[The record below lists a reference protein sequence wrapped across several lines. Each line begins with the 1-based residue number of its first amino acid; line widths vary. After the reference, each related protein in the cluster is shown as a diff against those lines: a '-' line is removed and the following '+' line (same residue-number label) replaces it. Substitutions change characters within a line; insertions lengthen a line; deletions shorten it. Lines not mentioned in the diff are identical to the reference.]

1 MMRGALLSLLLLTT
15 ASAQDR
21 RVQPIVARKQVAV
34 VIGNAAYA
42 NGPLANPL
50 HDAQAIAQRLREL
63 HFDVALTTNAGRKEM
78 GAAIDQFLNKLGTG
92 DVAFFYYSGHGMQVD
107 GENYLIPIDFQGQN
121 ETDVRYDAHPV
132 GRIQERMERSG
143 AQLNMLVLD
152 ACRNNPFRQVMRSGV
167 GGLAAMNAGRG
178 TFIAF
183 STSPGKTAS
192 DNPGGQ
198 YGLFTQYLL
207 EALSVRGLGLD
218 DAFSLVRERVDTTSG
233 GKQLPW
239 VQTSV
244 VGRYSFVPGEAASAV
259 VEGPKPPAVVEPPRP
274 SGSAPVVQSAEPV
287 PGDVRIKINPKDGLE
302 YVWIPPGTFTM
313 GCSPRD
319 TECDT
324 VFEKPA
330 HQVTISI
337 GFWLSK
343 TPVTQRAY
351 RQVTGK
357 EPSSFKGANRPVES
371 VTWYEAREYCRA
383 IGGRLPTEAE
393 WESAARAGSTQARY
407 GDVDRV
413 AWYGTN
419 SGGKT
424 HDVGQKQPNAFG
436 LYDMLGN
443 VWQWTADWFSDYQRS
458 RDRDPAGPRSGEYR
472 VVRGGSFHDDPE
484 SVRVSVRFQFEPGDR
499 DLSLGFRCVG
509 D

>member
-1 MMRGALLSLLLLTT
+1 MVRAAIFSLLLLTT

-21 RVQPIVARKQVAV
+21 RVQPIVPRKQIAL

-121 ETDVRYDAHPV
+121 ETDVRYDAHPL

-152 ACRNNPFRQVMRSGV
+152 ACRNNPFRQVVRSGV

-183 STSPGKTAS
+183 ATSPGKTAS

-207 EALSVRGLGLD
+207 EGLSVRGLGLD
-218 DAFSLVRERVDTTSG
+218 DAFSLVRERVDAASG

-244 VGRYSFVPGEAASAV
+244 VGRYIFVPGEAAPPAV
-259 VEGPKPPAVVEPPRP
+259 DAPKPPAVVEPLKP
-274 SGSAPVVQSAEPV
+274 SAPALVVPNDGPK
-287 PGDVRIKINPKDGLE
+287 PGNVKVKTNPKDGLE
-302 YVWIPPGTFTM
+302 YVWIPTGTFAM
-313 GCSPRD
+313 GCSPGD
-319 TECDT
+319 SECDLD
-324 VFEKPA
+324 EKPA
-330 HQVTISI
+330 HPVTITK
-337 GFWLSK
+337 GFWLGR
-343 TPVTQRAY
+343 TPVTQHAY
-351 RQVTGK
+351 RQVMGQD
-357 EPSSFKGANRPVES
+357 PSHFKGANRPVEM
-371 VTWYEAREYCRA
+371 VTWDEARDYCRA
-383 IGGRLPTEAE
+383 IEGRLPTEAQ
-393 WESAARAGSTQARY
+393 WEYAARAGSAQPRY
-407 GDVDRV
+407 GDIDRI
-413 AWYGTN
+413 AWYTVN
-419 SGGKT
+419 SGSQT

-443 VWQWTADWFSDYQRS
+443 VWQWTADWYGDYQGRQ
-458 RDRDPAGPRSGEYR
+458 DRDPTGPTSGQYR
-472 VVRGGSFHDDPE
+472 VLRGGSWVNLPE
-484 SVRVSVRFQFEPGDR
+484 YVRVSYRIRGMPGQR
-499 DLSLGFRCVG
+499 NLNNGFRCVG
-509 D
+509 E